1 MSSQERHVKSYVEL
15 YGSLGWNS
23 LVCHSE
29 FLNMFFPEKATSL
42 AVHVLNELAQIID
55 GKCGGQEN
63 LDDFRLV
70 RYCISG
76 YIYDSSPVDF
86 TSDLGTRF
94 VLHPTVRTMSHPP
107 RLASWIAHSISSGLD
122 TLFLSRFE
130 SQRAEYWQT
139 LYSSISMKAP
149 YLIFCSENDDLAPCE
164 VICYFTQRIQEL
176 GGDVKLVKW
185 KESAHVGHFRHYPI
199 EYKAALMELLDKAD
213 KVYSLRTLRLDG
225 ERMGME
231 GTRDEI
237 PEPICGDLK
246 KAATKNSNSFRE
258 VAIGPSDNYF
268 LPTSMEYG
276 NGKGVGSMQNEH
288 KQGLIHLHSLPSIS
302 VHGVLGQMVSDV
314 CIPKNVKDWDL
325 KSSPSNGCW
334 FIPTK
339 KNTSFNPIKCMR
351 RSRL

>member
-42 AVHVLNELAQIID
+42 AVHVLNELAQELKIRPCPVVLASFSGGPKACMYKIID

-185 KESAHVGHFRHYPI
+185 KESAHVIFGI
-199 EYKAALMELLDKAD
+199 IQLN
-213 KVYSLRTLRLDG
+213 
-225 ERMGME
+225 
-231 GTRDEI
+231 
-237 PEPICGDLK
+237 
-246 KAATKNSNSFRE
+246 TK
-258 VAIGPSDNYF
+258 
-268 LPTSMEYG
+268 LP
-276 NGKGVGSMQNEH
+276 
-288 KQGLIHLHSLPSIS
+288 
-302 VHGVLGQMVSDV
+302 
-314 CIPKNVKDWDL
+314 
-325 KSSPSNGCW
+325 
-334 FIPTK
+334 
-339 KNTSFNPIKCMR
+339 
-351 RSRL
+351 